1 MMKQRLQKMIR
12 DNPYWGGIV
21 FDKAQ
26 QALKGATPTVEQLD
40 EAERQLI
47 RHMTTK
53 KRKPIMV
60 NKGDDIESRLLTIN
74 ENLLRYDLTVLEQ
87 AQHIT
92 KREEILEELGKRA
105 KSKEF
110 TKLPND
116 ILFAPTISPSTKT
129 LYALLVSYARDKSYC
144 QPSHSRL
151 ATDLGVSTKSIGRWL
166 DELTSHGLITTKR
179 RGLTNKIPWSNVYYL
194 AKYERKE
201 G

>member
-1 MMKQRLQKMIR
+1 MNYDIELAKMKQRLRKMIR

-47 RHMTTK
+47 KHMTTK
-53 KRKPIMV
+53 KKKPIMV
-60 NKGDDIESRLLTIN
+60 NKVES
-74 ENLLRYDLTVLEQ
+74 
-87 AQHIT
+87 
-92 KREEILEELGKRA
+92 
-105 KSKEF
+105 SSSPKEF

-116 ILFAPTISPSTKT
+116 ILFAQTLSPSTKT